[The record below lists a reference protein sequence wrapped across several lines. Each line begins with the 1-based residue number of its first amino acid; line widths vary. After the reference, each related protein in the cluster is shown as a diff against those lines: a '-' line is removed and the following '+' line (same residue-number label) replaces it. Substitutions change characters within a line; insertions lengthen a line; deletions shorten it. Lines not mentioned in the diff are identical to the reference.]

1 MIDMHVHLDLYK
13 NMFGVS
19 KIVNSKNIFTLAVT
33 TSPKAWLYEKD
44 FLQNYKNIK
53 VAIGLHPE
61 IVAKKS
67 NEIDLLIEGIA
78 KTKFVGEIGL
88 DFSRQYTKF
97 FMVQK
102 KIFEAVLSESSLLGG
117 RILSIHS
124 RNSISVVLEYIKKYP
139 NCGIPILH
147 WFSGGIAE
155 LKEAIKLGCYF
166 SINPIM
172 LKSKKGKEIFLSIPK
187 ECILLES
194 DGPFAKLNGKE
205 IFPWDVI
212 KFFPSIDKILLR
224 NNLNRLLT
232 TVF

>member
-1 MIDMHVHLDLYK
+1 
-13 NMFGVS
+13 
-19 KIVNSKNIFTLAVT
+19 
-33 TSPKAWLYEKD
+33 
-44 FLQNYKNIK
+44 
-53 VAIGLHPE
+53 
-61 IVAKKS
+61 
-67 NEIDLLIEGIA
+67 
-78 KTKFVGEIGL
+78 
-88 DFSRQYTKF
+88 
-97 FMVQK
+97 MVQK

-232 TVF
+232 TIF